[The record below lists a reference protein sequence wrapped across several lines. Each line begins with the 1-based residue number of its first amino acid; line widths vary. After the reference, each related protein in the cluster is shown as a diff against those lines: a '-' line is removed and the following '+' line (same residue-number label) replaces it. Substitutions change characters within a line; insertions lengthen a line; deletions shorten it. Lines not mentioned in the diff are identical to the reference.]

1 MSEEVNKEQTKGA
14 EQVERD
20 ELSED
25 QLQEAA
31 GGSIINFTAIIDQS
45 QETGDSTQRNAG
57 AASPPNTAPGA
68 DTSDERIDEAADF
81 PSRN

>member
-31 GGSIINFTAIIDQS
+31 GGSTLVPPLE
-45 QETGDSTQRNAG
+45 ETGDSTQRNAG